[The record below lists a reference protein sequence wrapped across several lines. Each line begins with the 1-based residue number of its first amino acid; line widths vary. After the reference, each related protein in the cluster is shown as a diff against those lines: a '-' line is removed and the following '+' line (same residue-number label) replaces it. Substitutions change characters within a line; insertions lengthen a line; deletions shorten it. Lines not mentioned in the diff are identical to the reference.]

1 MSMKQPDND
10 QGLPETRLVVVA
22 FDNVSEAFAM
32 RGTLAGLRDRRTMD
46 AVEMVVVVRDELGR
60 VTLHQQD
67 NLAVIG
73 ATYGSFAG
81 LLASIVFLNP
91 AGVLLGFGIGA
102 ISGRLSDVGI
112 SDAFM
117 RELGSS
123 FTNGTSALFALVRQS
138 SNPDEVIAALQ
149 GFAGRC
155 RVLQAPLPP
164 ENEAR
169 LRALLEKAEPGPAPG
184 AA

>member
-1 MSMKQPDND
+1 MEQPDD
-10 QGLPETRLVVVA
+10 SARISDTRLVVVA
-22 FDNVSEAFAM
+22 FDNAAEAFDM
-32 RGTLAGLRDRRTMD
+32 RGVLTRLQEVHTMD
-46 AVEMVVVVRDELGR
+46 AVEMVVVVRDEKGK

-81 LLASIVFLNP
+81 LLASLIFLNP
-91 AGVLLGFGIGA
+91 SGVLLGLGIGA

-117 RELGSS
+117 RELGSTL
-123 FTNGTSALFALVRQS
+123 TNGTSALFVLVRKT
-138 SNPDEVIAALQ
+138 NPDEVVAGLQ
-149 GFAGRC
+149 RFAGRC

-169 LRALLEKAEPGPAPG
+169 LRALLERKDPE
-184 AA
+184 